1 MAQSKL
7 NHFNNKI
14 KKLIFF
20 FQLTEIKIDIDRL
33 SDNARKIHGFYINDN
48 ALDCLLEVD
57 CTAFNR
63 YFKHDFMFL
72 SKINNFFFS
81 SEFSLQ
87 KNAFYSNGV
96 IYNKNTIEDFKNCN
110 KTELLIE
117 EGRRIWENIENG
129 NCLLDPSLL
138 SNFVVLSFAV
148 STFYILKKNCVPI

>member
-1 MAQSKL
+1 MR
-7 NHFNNKI
+7 I
-14 KKLIFF
+14 
-20 FQLTEIKIDIDRL
+20 
-33 SDNARKIHGFYINDN
+33 
-48 ALDCLLEVD
+48 
-57 CTAFNR
+57 
-63 YFKHDFMFL
+63 
-72 SKINNFFFS
+72 FFFS

-117 EGRRIWENIENG
+117 EGKRIWENIENG

-148 STFYILKKNCVPI
+148 STFKILASIVFPF